1 MKFRLETPPAVYE
14 AKNAQKGLNWA
25 LELLIFLALHIVI
38 TIAQLIIMFPAQ
50 IILLFT
56 NKAYLTALKT
66 GNMALAEIG
75 IQEVT
80 NSNALTIV
88 MLFATTM
95 TIVVT
100 LLFCK
105 LIQKRKM
112 SSVGF
117 VKKGFLKEYIIGLL
131 VGFVIFSAAVLLCI
145 VTGSLNIT
153 GLSSTFSVGIFLLF
167 GLGYMIQGMSEEVL
181 CRGYMMISIA
191 RRYPLWLAVLL
202 NSLFFSALHL
212 GNSGISVLALVNLTL
227 FGVFASVYFLKR
239 GNIWG
244 IGAIHSIWNFAQ
256 GHFYGIKVSGI
267 ETSCSVLGSVP
278 TEGRSLINGG
288 AFGLEGGLAVT
299 AVLILGT
306 VILLL
311 IPAKYAKKETE
322 TQTT

>member
-88 MLFATTM
+88 MLFTTTM

-299 AVLILGT
+299 VVLVLGT

>member
-227 FGVFASVYFLKR
+227 FGVFASVYFIKR

-299 AVLILGT
+299 AVLVLGT

>member
-299 AVLILGT
+299 AVLVLGT

>member
-227 FGVFASVYFLKR
+227 FGVFASVYFIKR

-299 AVLILGT
+299 TILVLGT